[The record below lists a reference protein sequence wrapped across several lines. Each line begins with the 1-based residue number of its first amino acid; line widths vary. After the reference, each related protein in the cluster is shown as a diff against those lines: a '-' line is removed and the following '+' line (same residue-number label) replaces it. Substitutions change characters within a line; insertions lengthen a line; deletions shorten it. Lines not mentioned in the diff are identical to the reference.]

1 MSLRNGSPLVVYAKV
16 KSNFRVYG
24 EPVDCNPYFD
34 GKKIWVL
41 FPQQVSQRVFH
52 IPALV
57 QQKGKSVDEMR
68 LEYTLENARK
78 QLTMFLELEFQDEF
92 GIKRIH
98 PGRPHFFEFGL
109 WQWIPEDAETSEIP
123 ITATTALEHARSRLK
138 SF

>member
-1 MSLRNGSPLVVYAKV
+1 M
-16 KSNFRVYG
+16 
-24 EPVDCNPYFD
+24 
-34 GKKIWVL
+34 
-41 FPQQVSQRVFH
+41 FPQQVSQRVFL

-92 GIKRIH
+92 GIKRIL